1 MKEQRRTDKFNSKLS
16 QYMND
21 MEEERKKEQEKM
33 EARMKKT
40 IQRKM
45 FEFIQQ
51 KQQQETEVTEDP
63 KTSFWRRK

>member
-1 MKEQRRTDKFNSKLS
+1 
-16 QYMND
+16 MND

-33 EARMKKT
+33 DARMKKT